1 MTSDND
7 YCAALVRERDRETY
21 LAALFAPAERRGE
34 LFALYAFSL
43 ELDRIP
49 NAVSEPLA
57 GEIRLQW
64 WRDALTGIRAEEARA
79 HPVAAAVLALIE
91 KRNVPVDLLVQM
103 IDAREFDLQSEP
115 MQSVHQLFEY
125 LDQTTGGLIRVA
137 LKIGG
142 EQDDSEAA
150 VHAAR
155 AIGLTRRLQSFPHDV
170 ARGRL
175 FVPLDLLASNGAHT
189 SEVMTGKHSLGL
201 SAALAELRMIARAEL
216 QTARSYAGKH
226 GISAAY
232 LPLAF
237 TPLYLAQM
245 EKAGYDPF
253 HTDVRVS
260 ALRAQ
265 FELWRVS
272 RTGKF

>member
-21 LAALFAPAERRGE
+21 LTVLFAPAERRGE

-115 MQSVHQLFEY
+115 MQSMHQLFEY
-125 LDQTTGGLIRVA
+125 LDQTTGAVVRVA
-137 LKIGG
+137 LKIGD
-142 EQDDSEAA
+142 EQDDSEVA

-155 AIGLTRRLQSFPHDV
+155 ALGLTRRLRSFPHDV

-175 FVPLDLLASNGAHT
+175 FVPLDLLASHGVHT

-201 SAALAELRMIARAEL
+201 SAALVELRMIARAEI
-216 QTARSYAGKH
+216 QAAMSYAGKH

-265 FELWRVS
+265 FALWRVS